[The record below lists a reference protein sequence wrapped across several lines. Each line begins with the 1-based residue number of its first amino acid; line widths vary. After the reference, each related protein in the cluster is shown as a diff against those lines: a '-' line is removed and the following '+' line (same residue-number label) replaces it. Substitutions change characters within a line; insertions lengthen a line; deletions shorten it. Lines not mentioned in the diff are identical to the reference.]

1 VESGPV
7 KDREGAQVKKLDRE
21 KRYLATQEDLVLHL
35 EGLGDFI
42 KTADFVAGLDL
53 ATRDGRGCLLR
64 FVQLSVRTAQARIR
78 NFGGGGTVI
87 YSDNESTFAG
97 FLNGELSIVMENLL
111 SPDTTIGYENFQD
124 FPELAFDG
132 SFISHVN
139 TSGDGTLDRSVNV
152 TIYSASAQ
160 AQMSDAGG
168 GNAGASGE
176 DAPLARGKLVYGPD
190 DPIEIDQGDV
200 VGGSYDWVLCFPEA
214 TSDNFSWGFL
224 QDLDL
229 RACDARF

>member
-1 VESGPV
+1 
-7 KDREGAQVKKLDRE
+7 
-21 KRYLATQEDLVLHL
+21 
-35 EGLGDFI
+35 
-42 KTADFVAGLDL
+42 
-53 ATRDGRGCLLR
+53 
-64 FVQLSVRTAQARIR
+64 
-78 NFGGGGTVI
+78 
-87 YSDNESTFAG
+87 
-97 FLNGELSIVMENLL
+97 MENLL

-124 FPELAFDG
+124 FPEVAFDG

-200 VGGSYDWVLCFPEA
+200 VGGSYDWVLSFPEA